1 MGYNTLFWGSEDDF
15 DGLWPPVD
23 GYFNVVHTR
32 RFEHFWSFSWAI
44 TPCFVV
50 RGRFRWSVILGRRL
64 FDAVKTRRFEHLDVG
79 GRFSCPLTP
88 GTRLFGCCQN
98 SSFRAFF
105 AVFVGYNTLFCGPG
119 TISMARYHQYT
130 TIWTLS
136 KLVVSSIS
144 GCFRGLQHFVFRVRG
159 RF

>member
-1 MGYNTLFWGSEDDF
+1 MGYNTLFSGSEDDF
-15 DGLWPPVD
+15 DGLWPPVE
-23 GYFNVVHTR
+23 GYFDVVHAR
-32 RFEHFWSFSWAI
+32 RFEHFWSFSWTI

-98 SSFRAFF
+98 SSFRASF
-105 AVFVGYNTLFCGPG
+105 AVFVGYNTLFWGPG
-119 TISMARYHQYT
+119 TVLMALDPRYIA
-130 TIWTLS
+130 IWTSS
-136 KLVVSSIS
+136 KLVVLSIS
-144 GCFRGLQHFVFRVRG
+144 GHFRWL
-159 RF
+159 